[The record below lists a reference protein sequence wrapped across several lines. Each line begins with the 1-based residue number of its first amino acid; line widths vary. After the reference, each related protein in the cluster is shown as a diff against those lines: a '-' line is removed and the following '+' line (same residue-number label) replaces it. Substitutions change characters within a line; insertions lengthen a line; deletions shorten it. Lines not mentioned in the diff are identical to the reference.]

1 MRPVL
6 IGMALLL
13 GLAWLT
19 PVRAQEGT
27 TLEQD
32 IAAIEQMSGLGPDAR
47 ELGLSSSVSQ
57 ALRNN
62 LGLQVRVRE
71 LEAATS
77 RLKGSWSPWIPNLMA
92 GWNYNPSRSEMF
104 LDDYET
110 WRRVNGDSA
119 NYYVGAGFNLFTGT
133 SLSVT
138 WAQGVA
144 GSKVEYDPEVV
155 FENPLDPDNPIE
167 LLANRDFKTR
177 WSAMSLEL
185 NQSLLQG
192 ISPNYQLRMVEKA
205 RLAIDAAE
213 VARDRD
219 MTDVTAA
226 VLKAY
231 WDLVASRRLVEIQR
245 IDRRLAQEQ
254 RSVTEARIAAGDLAP
269 IELFR
274 IDETVASSFAGLLE
288 AERAADEAEQTLKL
302 WLGVAPEDGLY
313 LASLRPVDGITSM
326 LPARD
331 RESSLDAALSHN
343 PDLVLARQ
351 MLASNR
357 IDRRAAKHEMLPSLD
372 LKASLSLN
380 GSGFDADEAV
390 AEVFSGAL
398 PNFQVGMAF
407 TMPIPDMGAV
417 HNLRATTLDLEAGEL
432 SLESVERQVQAGVET
447 ALRSIASYESQ
458 VEVAEVRVTLAART
472 AEASEATYQ
481 AGRNT
486 LRDVLEAQTGLKEAR
501 QALVQ
506 AQVNELKARVD
517 LEVLR
522 GSLLETL
529 GMEIQ

>member
-1 MRPVL
+1 MRRVPF
-6 IGMALLL
+6 GMALLL
-13 GLAWLT
+13 GLLWLA
-19 PVRAQEGT
+19 PAAAQEAT
-27 TLEQD
+27 PLQQD
-32 IAAIEQMSGLGPDAR
+32 IAAIEEMSALGPDAR
-47 ELGLSSSVSQ
+47 ELGLGWSVQ
-57 ALRNN
+57 HALGNN

-77 RLKGSWSPWIPNLMA
+77 RLKASWSPWMPYLSA

-104 LDDYET
+104 LEDYET

-119 NYYVGAGFNLFTGT
+119 NYYVGGGVNLFTGT
-133 SLSVT
+133 SLNVT
-138 WAQGVA
+138 WAQGMA
-144 GSKVEYDPEVV
+144 GSQIEYDPEVA
-155 FENPLDPDNPIE
+155 FDNPLDPDNPIE
-167 LLANRDFKTR
+167 FLVNRDFKTR

-192 ISPNYQLRMVEKA
+192 ISPNYQLAVVRKA

-231 WDLVASRRLVEIQR
+231 WDLVAARRLVEIQR

-254 RSVTEARIAAGDLAP
+254 RAVTEARIAAGDLAP

-274 IDETVASSFAGLLE
+274 IDETVASSSAALLE
-288 AERAADEAEQTLKL
+288 AARAADESEQTLKL
-302 WLGVAPEDGLY
+302 WLGVAPSDSLY
-313 LASLRPVDGITSM
+313 RATLRPVDGITSV
-326 LPARD
+326 LPSRD
-331 RESSLDAALSHN
+331 RDTSLDAALARN

-351 MLASNR
+351 GLASRR
-357 IDRRAAKHEMLPSLD
+357 IDHRSARHEMLPSLD
-372 LKASLSLN
+372 LNASLSFS
-380 GSGFDADEAV
+380 GSGFEADEAV
-390 AEVFSGAL
+390 REVFDGSL

-407 TMPIPDMGAV
+407 TMPVPDIGAI
-417 HNLRATTLDLEAGEL
+417 HNLRATTLDMEASEL

-447 ALRSIASYESQ
+447 AMRSISSYESQ

-486 LRDVLEAQTGLKEAR
+486 LRDVLEAQAALKEAR

>member
-1 MRPVL
+1 V
-6 IGMALLL
+6 IALGALL
-13 GLAWLT
+13 GLLWLT
-19 PVRAQEGT
+19 PALAQEAT
-27 TLEQD
+27 PLEQD
-32 IAAIEQMSGLGPDAR
+32 IAAIEEMSALGPDAR
-47 ELGLSSSVSQ
+47 DLALGWSVKQ
-57 ALRNN
+57 ALGNN

-71 LEAATS
+71 LEAAS
-77 RLKGSWSPWIPNLMA
+77 ARLKASWSPWMPYLSA

-104 LDDYET
+104 LEDYET

-119 NYYVGAGFNLFTGT
+119 NYYVGAGVGLFTGT
-133 SLSVT
+133 RLSVT
-138 WAQGVA
+138 WAQGMA
-144 GSKVEYDPEVV
+144 GSKVEYDPEIAW
-155 FENPLDPDNPIE
+155 ENPLDPDNPIE
-167 LLANRDFKTR
+167 FLVDRDFRTR
-177 WSAMSLEL
+177 WSAMSIEL

-192 ISPNYQLRMVEKA
+192 ISPDYQLTVVRKA
-205 RLAIDAAE
+205 HLAIDAAE

-231 WDLVASRRLVEIQR
+231 WDLVAARRLVEIQR

-254 RSVTEARIAAGDLAP
+254 RAVTEARIAAGDLAP

-274 IDETVASSFAGLLE
+274 IDETVASSSASLLE

-302 WLGVAPEDGLY
+302 WLGVAPDDALY
-313 LASLRPVDGITSM
+313 LTPVRPVDGITST
-326 LPARD
+326 LPGRD
-331 RESSLDAALSHN
+331 RQSSLDAALARN

-351 MLASNR
+351 GLASR
-357 IDRRAAKHEMLPSLD
+357 RLDHRAARHEMLPSLD
-372 LKASLSLN
+372 LNASLALN
-380 GSGFDADEAV
+380 GSGFDVQESV
-390 AEVFSGAL
+390 QEVFDGSL

-407 TMPIPDMGAV
+407 TMPVPDVGAI
-417 HNLRATTLDLEAGEL
+417 HNLRATELDLEASEL

-447 ALRSIASYESQ
+447 ALRSIQSYESQ

-472 AEASEATYQ
+472 AEAAEATYQ

-486 LRDVLEAQTGLKEAR
+486 LRDVLEAQAALKEAR
-501 QALVQ
+501 QALVV

-529 GMEIQ
+529 GMEIL